1 MISMTLF
8 AVMASQASVTVHE
21 PRSANPW
28 VQSTR
33 ASCGSANIV
42 VSGYGAANPLDQRPS
57 VTVGGHP
64 ARGPAMT
71 RLLADLAHRRAA
83 YRLTISCGRSSE
95 VALRI
100 YQGEKLEDGSIRY
113 GSASASFVGERLIS
127 YTGLQAANAET
138 FWYR

>member
-1 MISMTLF
+1 
-8 AVMASQASVTVHE
+8 
-21 PRSANPW
+21 
-28 VQSTR
+28 
-33 ASCGSANIV
+33 
-42 VSGYGAANPLDQRPS
+42 
-57 VTVGGHP
+57 
-64 ARGPAMT
+64 MT